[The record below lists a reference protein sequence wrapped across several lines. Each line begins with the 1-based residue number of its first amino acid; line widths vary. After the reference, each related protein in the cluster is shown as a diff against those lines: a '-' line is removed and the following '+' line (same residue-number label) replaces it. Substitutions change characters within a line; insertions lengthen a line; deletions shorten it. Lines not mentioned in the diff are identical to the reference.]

1 MDVDVDDDYR
11 CYVNDGG
18 LFLTLS
24 LILDIV
30 PHSRSL
36 SGRPRSL

>member
-1 MDVDVDDDYR
+1 MDVDDDYC

-24 LILDIV
+24 LILGVV
-30 PHSRSL
+30 PHSRSLSL